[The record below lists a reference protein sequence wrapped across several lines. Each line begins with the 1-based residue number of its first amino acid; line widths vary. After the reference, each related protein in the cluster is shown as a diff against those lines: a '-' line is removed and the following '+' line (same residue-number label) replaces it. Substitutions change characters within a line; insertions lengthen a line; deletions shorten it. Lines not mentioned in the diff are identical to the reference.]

1 VLIGCAHTGK
11 HFLGCFWEENKKVA
25 QWQSDWYLI
34 FLAPLLACVRNDL
47 VDDGMWAPSLLL
59 VGGCARITHN
69 GLAGGHIDK
78 H

>member
-1 VLIGCAHTGK
+1 
-11 HFLGCFWEENKKVA
+11 
-25 QWQSDWYLI
+25 
-34 FLAPLLACVRNDL
+34 VRNDL

-69 GLAGGHIDK
+69 GLAGGGHIDK